1 MYVHLFKQKKE
12 FYMIINYQKTVFFI
26 ILVYICIISGCFK
39 EKIVRVTDGYV
50 NATME
55 TDPVTGRDD
64 VADDPC
70 VWVHP
75 TDPSLSMIIGTDKD
89 ENSPG
94 LRVYDLDGNQVYTTD
109 NEKANNVDIRYGMK
123 LGGKKVDIVTTG
135 LRVSNT
141 LGIYKI
147 DPDSRSLSSVS
158 ARQITLGI
166 EVYGSCMYKES
177 TTNTFYAIVN
187 DKKGN
192 VEQYRLFDNGSGL
205 VDAELVRTLK
215 LPGQLEGC
223 VADDILGHLYI
234 GEEDRG
240 IWKYGAKPG
249 GLGKGVLIDSIGP
262 HLAADV
268 EGLTIYYSGK
278 STGYLIA
285 SSQGDNTYAIYSR
298 EGGNKFIGRIAIVDS
313 ENIDGT
319 SETDGI
325 DVCNMNL
332 GEKFS
337 NGIFIVQDDV
347 NDKGKQNFKVVPW
360 ENISSSFD
368 PPLTINNVWNLRN

>member
-1 MYVHLFKQKKE
+1 
-12 FYMIINYQKTVFFI
+12 MIINYRSILFFSIFVMFVFQ
-26 ILVYICIISGCFK
+26 C
-39 EKIVRVTDGYV
+39 EKNHNTIAPNGSVS
-50 NATME
+50 ATFE
-55 TDPVTGRDD
+55 TEPVEDSDD
-64 VADDPC
+64 TADDPC

-75 TDPSLSMIIGTDKD
+75 TDPSLSVIIGTDKD
-89 ENSPG
+89 RHSPG
-94 LRVYDLDGNQVYTTD
+94 LRVYDLSGAQIYATS
-109 NEKANNVDIRYGMK
+109 NEKANNVDIRYGMH
-123 LGGKKVDIVTTG
+123 LGGEKLDIVTAG

-141 LGIYKI
+141 LGIYKV

-158 ARQITLGI
+158 ARPITLGI

-187 DKKGN
+187 DKEGN

-240 IWKYGAKPG
+240 IWKYEAAPG
-249 GLGKGVLIDSIGP
+249 GSDNGVLIDSIGP
-262 HLAADV
+262 HLADDV
-268 EGLTIYYSGK
+268 EGLTLYYGGE

-285 SSQGDNTYAIYSR
+285 SSQGDDTYVIYSR
-298 EGGNKFIGRIAIVDS
+298 EGQNNFIGRFSVVAS
-313 ENIDGT
+313 ETVDGT
-319 SETDGI
+319 SGTDGI

-332 GEKFS
+332 GGQLS
-337 NGIFIVQDDV
+337 NGIFVVQDDV
-347 NDKGKQNFKVVPW
+347 NDNGNQNFKVISW
-360 ENISSSFD
+360 DNIASLFG
-368 PPLTINNVWNLRN
+368 PPLIINSEWDLRN

>member
-26 ILVYICIISGCFK
+26 ILVYTCIISGCFK

-75 TDPSLSMIIGTDKD
+75 SDPSLSMIIGTDKD

-147 DPDSRSLSSVS
+147 DPDSRSLYSVS

-187 DKKGN
+187 DKEGN

-240 IWKYGAKPG
+240 IWKYSAKPG
-249 GLGKGVLIDSIGP
+249 GLDKGVLIDSIGP

-298 EGGNKFIGRIAIVDS
+298 GEGNKFIGRIAIVDS

-325 DVCNMNL
+325 DVCNMHL

-337 NGIFIVQDDV
+337 NGIFVVQDDV

>member
-1 MYVHLFKQKKE
+1 
-12 FYMIINYQKTVFFI
+12 MIINYQKTVFFI
-26 ILVYICIISGCFK
+26 ILVYTCIISGCFK

-75 TDPSLSMIIGTDKD
+75 SDPSLSMIIGTDKD

-147 DPDSRSLSSVS
+147 DPDSRSLYSVS

-166 EVYGSCMYKES
+166 EVYGSCMYKER

-187 DKKGN
+187 DKEGN

-223 VADDILGHLYI
+223 VADDMLGHLYI
-234 GEEDRG
+234 GEEDHG
-240 IWKYGAKPG
+240 IWKYEAAPG
-249 GLGKGVLIDSIGP
+249 GSDNGFLIDSIGP
-262 HLAADV
+262 HLADDV
-268 EGLTIYYSGK
+268 EGLTLYYGGE

-285 SSQGDNTYAIYSR
+285 SSQGDDTYVIYSR
-298 EGGNKFIGRIAIVDS
+298 EGQNNFIGRFSVIDS
-313 ENIDGT
+313 ETVDGT
-319 SETDGI
+319 SGTDGI
-325 DVCNMNL
+325 DVCNMSL
-332 GEKFS
+332 GGQLS
-337 NGIFIVQDDV
+337 NGIFVVQDDV
-347 NDKGKQNFKVVPW
+347 NDNGNQNFKVISW
-360 ENISSSFD
+360 DNIASLFS
-368 PPLTINNVWNLRN
+368 PPLIINSEWNLRN

>member
-1 MYVHLFKQKKE
+1 
-12 FYMIINYQKTVFFI
+12 MIINYQKTVFFI

-50 NATME
+50 TATME

-135 LRVSNT
+135 LRVSNS
-141 LGIYKI
+141 LGVYKVNG
-147 DPDSRSLSSVS
+147 SSKSLSSVS
-158 ARQITLGI
+158 ARKINLGI
-166 EVYGSCMYKES
+166 EVYGSCMYKDI

-192 VEQYRLFDNGSGL
+192 VEQYKLFDNGSGL
-205 VDAELVRTLK
+205 IDAELVRTLK

-223 VADDILGHLYI
+223 VADDILGHLYL

-240 IWKYGAKPG
+240 IWKYSAKPG
-249 GLGKGVLIDSIGP
+249 GLDKGVLIDSIGP

-298 EGGNKFIGRIAIVDS
+298 EGENKFIGRIAIVDS

>member
-1 MYVHLFKQKKE
+1 
-12 FYMIINYQKTVFFI
+12 
-26 ILVYICIISGCFK
+26 
-39 EKIVRVTDGYV
+39 
-50 NATME
+50 
-55 TDPVTGRDD
+55 
-64 VADDPC
+64 
-70 VWVHP
+70 
-75 TDPSLSMIIGTDKD
+75 
-89 ENSPG
+89 
-94 LRVYDLDGNQVYTTD
+94 
-109 NEKANNVDIRYGMK
+109 MK

-147 DPDSRSLSSVS
+147 DPDSRSLYSVS

-187 DKKGN
+187 DKEGN

-240 IWKYGAKPG
+240 IWKYSAKPG
-249 GLGKGVLIDSIGP
+249 GLDKGVLIDSIGP

-298 EGGNKFIGRIAIVDS
+298 GEGNKFIGRIAIVDS

-325 DVCNMNL
+325 DVCNMHL

-337 NGIFIVQDDV
+337 NGIFVVQDDV

>member
-1 MYVHLFKQKKE
+1 
-12 FYMIINYQKTVFFI
+12 MIINYQKIILFI
-26 ILVYICIISGCFK
+26 IILYTCIISGCFK

-75 TDPSLSMIIGTDKD
+75 SDPSLSMIIGTDKD

-249 GLGKGVLIDSIGP
+249 SLGKGVLIDSIGP